1 MWLIELFMD
10 RVNTRVIPAQ
20 KKKKPATSLIR
31 AQETQFW
38 LLVAQG
44 YRLQILARVQ
54 QECDRLARLSAY
66 LISTE
71 NEEI

>member
-1 MWLIELFMD
+1 MAY
-10 RVNTRVIPAQ
+10 RVVYGPGQYEGHPGA
-20 KKKKPATSLIR
+20 KKKKAATSLIR